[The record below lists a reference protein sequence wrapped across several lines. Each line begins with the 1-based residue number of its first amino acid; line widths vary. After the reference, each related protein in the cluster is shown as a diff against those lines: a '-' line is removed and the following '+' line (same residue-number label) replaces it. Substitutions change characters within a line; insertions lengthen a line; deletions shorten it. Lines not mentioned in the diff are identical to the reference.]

1 MLPDD
6 LVSRIRAGDIGAYEA
21 LFRETHAPLV
31 AFVTRFVG
39 AKAPAEDLVQE
50 LFAELWIDRQL
61 LTVRTTLRGYLF
73 RAARNGA
80 LNVARRQAVELAF
93 ERPERDEE
101 IRALHPAPARPD
113 DLFDES
119 ERHEQITAAIA
130 SLPERVRLVMELRW
144 RAGLSYAEI
153 ADAMGISVKGVEN
166 QLARGLKRLR
176 EQFR

>member
-1 MLPDD
+1 VLPDD
-6 LVSRIRAGDIGAYEA
+6 LVPRIRAGDIGAFEA
-21 LFRETHAPLV
+21 LFRETYAPLI
-31 AFVTRFVG
+31 AFATRFVG
-39 AKAPAEDLVQE
+39 TQAAAEDLVQE
-50 LFAELWIDRQL
+50 LFADVWIERAALD
-61 LTVRTTLRGYLF
+61 VRTTLRGYLF
-73 RAARNGA
+73 RAARNRA
-80 LNVARRQAVELAF
+80 LNLARRQAVELAF
-93 ERPERDEE
+93 ERPERDDE
-101 IRALHPAPARPD
+101 IRSLHPAPARPD

-119 ERHEQITAAIA
+119 ERQVQVAEAIA